1 MSTAEDRQAL
11 DAELLSWMR
20 EPDWKFE
27 EARFAELALDLF
39 AHQFAHCPPY
49 RRFAEGRGLTP
60 ASVEHWRQV
69 PAVPAGA
76 FKELALRSFPEAN
89 TVKTFR
95 TSGTSGQKQGELHL
109 DTLGLYEASLMASL
123 DTLFLAGEAGPKTL
137 LRILSLIHI

>member
-27 EARFAELALDLF
+27 EARFAALALDLF

-95 TSGTSGQKQGELHL
+95 TSGTSGQKQGELIRFVCIWPVS
-109 DTLGLYEASLMASL
+109 GVLYLLTSNTVGVRRYNSL
-123 DTLFLAGEAGPKTL
+123 T
-137 LRILSLIHI
+137 